1 MIIIFNKS
9 MIEIDEFDEDFNI
22 QNVSKNE
29 LRKYKI
35 DFDRIHVNFFR
46 YNNIIQ
52 KKDDLNMKF
61 VFKRFEI
68 KFYNLKSFENQ
79 VNVTF
84 MFLENI

>member
-9 MIEIDEFDEDFNI
+9 MIEIDEFDEDLNI

-79 VNVTF
+79 VNVTY